1 MPQLVKKRRSG
12 WAVLAVG
19 ALIAS
24 ILAVV
29 AGPVSGQQ
37 PISRDASPNNNPD
50 WGASWSSC
58 VGAAGS
64 HDAMFSDV
72 DEDNVHADAIDCI
85 AYYGVTVGK
94 GDGTYAPSENVSAFQ
109 MRLFVQRA
117 ADRMGADG
125 EAVISGV
132 TLSDPV
138 TRLQMAQ
145 LMFGLVNDIDGG
157 VRYHPSN
164 NDIEFA
170 DADGVWHVVDDFF
183 ADARAQ
189 VPTAESQLVG
199 AAYELGITRGTR
211 MDGTRISTPDSVFEP
226 FEPVSRAQMA
236 AFIARTMDHS
246 NLRPAGLAMQR
257 NLRGDTLIS
266 LRDADFAPI
275 ENEPIDVFSAL
286 YADDAFDA
294 DDGECE
300 LLFVKDETPSHDVCL
315 IDIGDQLTDDEGNV
329 EFELSSDR
337 DPITVTCGTGDY
349 TFSSATGSES
359 TTFWAWTGSLGD
371 ELDEDTV
378 RATLESVGRPVG
390 TAGPDYARISGGL
403 PTGDELAKMG
413 ETVTFNVQLH
423 SDTSGRDGN
432 TLDDD
437 EAVGPDR
444 TGNVYLLQI
453 ERHVVIRALSAGA
466 GTPADPTDDVV
477 TDSDYGDEAGGET
490 KTGNASVTVAGV
502 APLFPDA
509 PGDWNLGPKVGA
521 AYYTPVFPNADGEFS
536 IVLDNP
542 DYHAATNNP
551 DVGVRFTLRPFGPSN
566 DLLDANPLPDIVI
579 ESGTH
584 SVSEAAAGVGT
595 RAGVSGGVIFSD
607 DPSDPHSAA
616 AESESYRI
624 ISGSRTP
631 NTVTVKV
638 VDQYGDPQ
646 RNVDVSVNSDLD
658 DVDVAAD
665 SEGETGTANLVDEVL
680 YPEQVDITVQQGEN
694 GNGVAPANELTLVDP
709 TDVRTSLT
717 SAAMASVTAT
727 AVAATDPADSTSTA
741 TESRIVTVP
750 VRVDANG
757 AVITVPTDDVM
768 GTFKTRSNGTYRIGY
783 AYIAATEAQTET
795 ITPQSTR
802 VVRLRVRA
810 VTASDGNDAAGSV
823 TVTSTI
829 VLVNADGLAD
839 GETDANGNAV
849 TVTAVDYVVTDAEVG
864 SGVEVYWTQ
873 FGTSSQSD
881 GNDPAD
887 LGGDPEAV
895 PVYVSDVGR
904 RTIVANEQ
912 RLNGT
917 DDMDN
922 PMAYFYDED
931 DVFIIANAGS
941 IGASFEMF
949 EEALALTVKDDGCKV
964 TMVSW
969 DNYTFYRDPAR
980 YGARPGRVDRTIWE
994 ITVGVPSS

>member
-117 ADRMGADG
+117 ADRMGANG

-257 NLRGDTLIS
+257 NTRGETLIS

-275 ENEPIDVFSAL
+275 ENEAIDVFSAL
-286 YADDAFDA
+286 YPDDAFDE

-300 LLFVKDETPSHDVCL
+300 FLFVKDETPSHDICA

-329 EFELSSDR
+329 EFELATDR
-337 DPITVTCGTGDY
+337 DPITVPCTSAADGTY
-349 TFSSATGSES
+349 TFTSAAGSGN

-371 ELDEDTV
+371 ELNEDTA
-378 RATLESVGRPVG
+378 RATLEDVDRPVG
-390 TAGPDYARISGGL
+390 RAGPDYARVSGGL
-403 PTGDELAKMG
+403 PTDDELAKMG
-413 ETVTFNVQLH
+413 ETVTFTVQLRA
-423 SDTSGRDGN
+423 DTNGRDGS

-453 ERHVVIRALSAGA
+453 ERYHLTRVEG
-466 GTPADPTDDVV
+466 
-477 TDSDYGDEAGGET
+477 TDSDWGDEADAMLSTPRTRTGSASSGG
-490 KTGNASVTVAGV
+490 GM
-502 APLFPDA
+502 LFEDV
-509 PGDWNLGPKVGA
+509 PGDWNFGRASAAGGAAALISAELVAQAHQNARIGA
-521 AYYTPVFPNADGEFS
+521 AYYTPVFPNADGS
-536 IVLDNP
+536 VPIVLTNLDL
-542 DYHAATNNP
+542 HAASNNT
-551 DVGVRFTLRPFGPSN
+551 DVGVRFTLRPFRPSN
-566 DLLDANPLPDIVI
+566 DLLDMNPLPDIVI
-579 ESGTH
+579 EASANGVKDNPTL
-584 SVSEAAAGVGT
+584 AGVFGT
-595 RAGVSGGVIFSD
+595 DVVSGAVIFSD
-607 DPSDPHSAA
+607 DPSDAHSAA
-616 AESESYRI
+616 GESESYRI

-638 VDQYGDPQ
+638 VDQYGDPL
-646 RNVDVSVNSDLD
+646 RNVAISVNSDLD
-658 DVDVAAD
+658 VADRAATDPAD
-665 SEGETGTANLVDEVL
+665 GVL
-680 YPEQVDITVQQGEN
+680 YPEQVDITVQASENANRAAPNGESAATN
-694 GNGVAPANELTLVDP
+694 PKERLISLIEPGDVPDGSGAT
-709 TDVRTSLT
+709 VRTTRTVALR
-717 SAAMASVTAT
+717 VQTADET
-727 AVAATDPADSTSTA
+727 AIAEV
-741 TESRIVTVP
+741 
-750 VRVDANG
+750 G
-757 AVITVPTDDVM
+757 QDDVI
-768 GTFKTRSNGTYRIGY
+768 GTFKTRRNGTYRIGY
-783 AYIAATEAQTET
+783 AYTASTEAQTET
-795 ITPQSTR
+795 ITPQSAQVVEVAIAKTGTGTAADGASLAEDSDPVDRDANGMILPTSGTR
-802 VVRLRVRA
+802 VVTPAEL
-810 VTASDGNDAAGSV
+810 GS
-823 TVTSTI
+823 
-829 VLVNADGLAD
+829 A
-839 GETDANGNAV
+839 
-849 TVTAVDYVVTDAEVG
+849 
-864 SGVEVYWTQ
+864 VEVYWTDI
-873 FGTSSQSD
+873 GTSGQSD
-881 GNDPAD
+881 SLNDIGNDP
-887 LGGDPEAV
+887 EFV
-895 PVYVSDVGR
+895 PVYVTDVGR
-904 RTIVANEQ
+904 RTVVANEE
-912 RLNGT
+912 RLDEAT
-917 DDMDN
+917 DMDN

-931 DVFIIANAGS
+931 DVFIIEN

-949 EEALALTVKDDGCKV
+949 EEALALTVRNDGCEV
-964 TMVSW
+964 ETVLW
-969 DNYTFYRDPAR
+969 ENYTYYRDPDR
-980 YGARPGRVDRTIWE
+980 FGARPGRVDRTIWE
-994 ITVGVPSS
+994 ITLS